1 MDKGRDESHGSKRHS
16 SRRLAQKSDSS
27 NSPIADEGPK
37 KLNKFTPA
45 TTLSPSNNYLNYD
58 TPSSPGAGEQVQP
71 QTSSWLQNELKTQ
84 K

>member
-1 MDKGRDESHGSKRHS
+1 MDKGRDESSYSKRHS
-16 SRRLAQKSDSS
+16 GRRLTQKSDSS

-58 TPSSPGAGEQVQP
+58 TPQSPATSVQVQP
-71 QTSSWLQNELKTQ
+71 QTSSWSQNELKTQ